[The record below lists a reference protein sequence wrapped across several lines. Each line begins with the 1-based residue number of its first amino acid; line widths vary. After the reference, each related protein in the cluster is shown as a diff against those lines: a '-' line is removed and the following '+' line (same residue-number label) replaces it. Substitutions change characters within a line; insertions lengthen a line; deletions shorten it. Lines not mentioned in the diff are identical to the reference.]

1 MSSCVISFGVLY
13 LLFLILIADGANGS
27 LTKFVTLPQC
37 HNYAITLVPLLC
49 NSLTMF
55 CHA

>member
-37 HNYAITLVPLLC
+37 HNYAITLVP
-49 NSLTMF
+49 F
-55 CHA
+55 